1 MVGLQVLVLAI
12 EVRILV
18 PEQHMN
24 TNECLFCRI
33 IQNRTEKFVYEDDSV
48 VVLLSKFQTSEGHIL
63 VMLKEHYE
71 SIDSIPDKDYLHL
84 QSIVKKYNKKLNT
97 NFKAEKIYLIL
108 LAEEIS
114 HVHFQLIPRYPG
126 NTKGPAF
133 LTENIKE
140 VKNPENIIEK
150 INSVL

>member
-18 PEQHMN
+18 PEHHMN

-33 IQNRTEKFVYEDDSV
+33 IQNRSETFVHEDDKV
-48 VVLLSKFQTSEGHIL
+48 VVLLSKFQTSEGHLL

-71 SIDSIPDKDYLHL
+71 SIDEIPEQDYLHL
-84 QSIVKKYNKKLNT
+84 QSMVKKYNQKLNT
-97 NFKAEKIYLIL
+97 NLKPEKIYLIHL
-108 LAEEIS
+108 GEEVP
-114 HVHFQLIPRYPG
+114 HVHFSLIPRYLG
-126 NTKGPAF
+126 DTKGPTF
-133 LTENIKE
+133 LTENIIE

-150 INSVL
+150 INS